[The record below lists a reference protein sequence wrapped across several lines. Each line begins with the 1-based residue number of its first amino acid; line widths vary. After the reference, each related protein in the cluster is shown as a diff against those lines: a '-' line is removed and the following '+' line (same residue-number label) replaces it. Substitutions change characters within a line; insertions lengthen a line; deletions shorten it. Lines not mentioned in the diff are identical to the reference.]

1 MVTARKLV
9 TPYVI
14 REPINLLK
22 EHGMLALL
30 KEHGMLATIRTNDSW
45 DDTNTDP
52 AKGILYGVLMGSLL
66 WSAIL
71 LLVDVLL

>member
-1 MVTARKLV
+1 MATIAKIVAPFV
-9 TPYVI
+9 V

-22 EHGMLALL
+22 EHGMLATT
-30 KEHGMLATIRTNDSW
+30 GPRDSW
-45 DDTNTDP
+45 DDTNADP

-71 LLVDVLL
+71 LLIDVFRG

>member
-9 TPYVI
+9 TPYDI
-14 REPINLLK
+14 REPIN
-22 EHGMLALL
+22 LL